1 MKSITTK
8 AGKPKTRILPDIAQ
22 TVLFYSALLMKTSV
36 FHIELTYIIGNS
48 ESFEQW
54 QRQTALCAFLA
65 ILVNLGVEI
74 RFFGA
79 NPPRWPLYCHAIPIN
94 C

>member
-1 MKSITTK
+1 MTHGLVVGVWARFS
-8 AGKPKTRILPDIAQ
+8 PSQ
-22 TVLFYSALLMKTSV
+22 ALLMKTSV
-36 FHIELTYIIGNS
+36 FHIEFTYIIGNS

-79 NPPRWPLYCHAIPIN
+79 NPPRWPLHCHAIPIN